1 MAVQQLAPQ
10 RACSLLFEYSSRMID
25 CVIDTAE
32 IAVRYPITSNLL
44 SNAMATSTKVN
55 IEDSTWLD
63 IDTPDA
69 LNYINNNRNLFE

>member
-1 MAVQQLAPQ
+1 MISYADTKKALKLLKWKSKYSLSD
-10 RACSLLFEYSSRMID
+10 ACNMIINNH
-25 CVIDTAE
+25 C
-32 IAVRYPITSNLL
+32 LGG
-44 SNAMATSTKVN
+44 VN